1 MNSHPVDSL
10 AKHLGTLLDKS
21 SLPASTM
28 SKSDRK
34 RLQSLFDAGVLDEE
48 KSGAGRRL
56 VVKNQ
61 PTLQDFV
68 RSIYPSGLSGS
79 NSDLPAKSKAV
90 ADRRDSKKAIGKN
103 PATLLVRGFNGC
115 TFQKDGSQLPVA
127 DWTRSAG
134 VAALSLDSLEGWD
147 CKGVLGFVE
156 NLETFW
162 HIEKIAPYIDLAIYA
177 EGRIGANVLQ
187 WLNSPG
193 MRGIR
198 VVHFPDYD
206 PVGMDEYLRIK
217 GACPERAGL
226 FRPPNLEQLFS
237 RYSKTQ
243 LLSDNSAILARL
255 RKSADSDVRYV
266 VELMDRFGV
275 GLEQE
280 ALLIDNSLTSRC
292 AE

>member
-1 MNSHPVDSL
+1 MNPSPVDTL
-10 AKHLGTLLDKS
+10 AKHLGTLLDRS

-28 SKSDRK
+28 SNADKK
-34 RLQSLFDAGVLDEE
+34 RLQSLFDAGVLNEE

-56 VVKNQ
+56 VVVNQ
-61 PTLQDFV
+61 PALQAFV
-68 RSIYPSGLSGS
+68 LTMYPSGLAGFKG
-79 NSDLPAKSKAV
+79 DLSAKSKAV

-103 PATLLVRGFNGC
+103 PVTLLVRGFNGC
-115 TFQKDGSQLPVA
+115 TFQKNGVQLPVA

-134 VAALSLDSLEGWD
+134 VAALCLDSLKGWE

-162 HIEKIAPYIDLAIYA
+162 HIEKIAPFIDLAIYA
-177 EGRIGANVLQ
+177 EGRIGANILQ
-187 WLNSPG
+187 WLNYPG
-193 MRGIR
+193 MTEFR

-217 GACPERAGL
+217 GACPERAEL
-226 FRPPNLEQLFS
+226 FRPADLEKLFT
-237 RYSKTQ
+237 RYGKAQ
-243 LLSDNSAILARL
+243 LLSDSSVVLARL
-255 RKSADSDVRYV
+255 RKSSDSDVRYV

-280 ALLIDNSLTSRC
+280 ALLIDN
-292 AE
+292 

>member
-1 MNSHPVDSL
+1 
-10 AKHLGTLLDKS
+10 
-21 SLPASTM
+21 M
-28 SKSDRK
+28 SKADRK

-61 PTLQDFV
+61 PALRAFALTM
-68 RSIYPSGLSGS
+68 YPSGLAGS
-79 NSDLPAKSKAV
+79 EGDLPAKSKAV

-103 PATLLVRGFNGC
+103 PVTLLVRGFNDC
-115 TFQKDGSQLPVA
+115 TFQKNGAQLPVA
-127 DWTRSAG
+127 EWTRSAG
-134 VAALSLDSLEGWD
+134 VAALSLDSLEGWE

-162 HIEKIAPYIDLAIYA
+162 HIEKIAPFIDLAIYA

-193 MRGIR
+193 MMGFR

-217 GACPERAGL
+217 GACPERAKL
-226 FRPPNLEQLFS
+226 FRPADLETLFN
-237 RYSKTQ
+237 RYGKAQ
-243 LLSDNSAILARL
+243 LLSNSSAVLARL
-255 RKSADSDVRYV
+255 RKSTDSDVHYV

>member
-1 MNSHPVDSL
+1 MMLSPVDSL

-21 SLPASTM
+21 SLPTSTL
-28 SKSDRK
+28 SKADRK

-61 PTLQDFV
+61 PALQAFALKM
-68 RSIYPSGLSGS
+68 YPSGLAGS
-79 NSDLPAKSKAV
+79 KGDLPAKSKAV
-90 ADRRDSKKAIGKN
+90 ADLRDSKKTIGNN
-103 PATLLVRGFNGC
+103 PVTLLVRGFHGC
-115 TFQKDGSQLPVA
+115 TFQKDESQLPVA
-127 DWTRSAG
+127 EWTRSAG
-134 VAALSLDSLEGWD
+134 VAALCLDSLEGWE

-162 HIEKIAPYIDLAIYA
+162 HIEKIAPFIDLAIYA
-177 EGRIGANVLQ
+177 EGRIGANILQ

-193 MRGIR
+193 MMGFR

-206 PVGMDEYLRIK
+206 PVGMDEYLRIR
-217 GACPERAGL
+217 GACPERAEL
-226 FRPPNLEQLFS
+226 FRPADLEKLFTS
-237 RYSKTQ
+237 YGKAQ
-243 LLSDNSAILARL
+243 LLSDSSAVLARL

-266 VELMDRFGV
+266 VELMDRLGV

-280 ALLIDNSLTSRC
+280 ALLIDNSLTSTC
-292 AE
+292 IE